1 MASKPTWLEGRA
13 DFLCEYLVRRHS
25 LVVAPP
31 TLVADLSD
39 QLDKLANDL
48 GITRRTAQQYLTDD
62 YVRGFGDL
70 IAERVRE
77 AWHPG
82 R

>member
-1 MASKPTWLEGRA
+1 MASKSTWLDTRA
-13 DFLCEYLVRRHS
+13 EFLCHYLVVRHG
-25 LVVAPP
+25 LVVAPA
-31 TLVADLSD
+31 TLAADLSD

-48 GITRRTAQQYLTDD
+48 GITRQTSKQYLTDD

-77 AWHPG
+77 AQHPH